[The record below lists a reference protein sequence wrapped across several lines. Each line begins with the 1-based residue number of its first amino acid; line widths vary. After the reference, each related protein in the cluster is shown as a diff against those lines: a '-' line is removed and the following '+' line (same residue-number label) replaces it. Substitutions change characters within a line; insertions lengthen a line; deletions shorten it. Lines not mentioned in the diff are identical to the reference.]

1 MKPLLMTSLLF
12 FILGIT
18 FLVLSKNENNKTYQ
32 FSGALFL
39 IAGIMVA
46 TAQLIKNNCSLLKGS
61 QFCTSV
67 SCLNYVRG

>member
-46 TAQLIKNNCSLLKGS
+46 TAQLI
-61 QFCTSV
+61 
-67 SCLNYVRG
+67 